1 MSHSTY
7 KAYEEHGRWWHAIH
21 YATCDY
27 LRNKS
32 NNLPNSFVKA
42 GQVHMLIHFVG
53 DPQGVHIAEVKI
65 SRNRSDSMTR
75 YANTGDVKM
84 VKVI

>member
-1 MSHSTY
+1 
-7 KAYEEHGRWWHAIH
+7 
-21 YATCDY
+21 
-27 LRNKS
+27 
-32 NNLPNSFVKA
+32 
-42 GQVHMLIHFVG
+42 MLIHFVG